1 MCKFYLHIIII
12 FIIFVYYLITNS
24 IIMILAGIDRDQTFL
39 FTSFN
44 DFISND
50 NPVRTIDFFV
60 DLIINEN
67 TIEFKYKGESNEG
80 RPAYPVSVLVKLFI
94 YGYIN
99 RIRSSRRL
107 STECKRN
114 IELIW
119 LLRGL
124 APEYRTIAY
133 FRANYKDIISKYNT
147 LFKQKVAD
155 LKLTSNEF
163 AIDGSKFKA
172 NASKDMLSRNAT
184 LKELE
189 KLDETMQEYLEA
201 LEKTDKE
208 ETADEEL
215 NKEQLESKIEEL
227 ESKIA
232 ICKAALSTMDS
243 VGKNFISPTD
253 IECSLM
259 KSRDGCIPAYNVQL
273 AVETKNHFIMGDYV
287 TDSANDINELALMV
301 EELETEI
308 SAEDITTL
316 TDKGYPD
323 LDVIEQLEASG
334 RATCY
339 SALPEEK
346 QDKDFKYDKERDVY
360 ICPQGKELR
369 RFRMQKSKNNRQFIK
384 YKCND
389 CAGCP
394 IRSKCTK
401 SKTGR
406 MYSRNINQDF
416 RDSYRAK
423 MLESESKEKI
433 KKRGSVVEHVFGNMK
448 VTGGK
453 IPLLLRGKEKVGTE
467 IKLYVMG
474 YNMKRLITLF
484 TLPELI
490 ELVSKAKEKEVEM
503 NRNILFFCIFLQ
515 IYSKKQK
522 YLSYYC

>member
-1 MCKFYLHIIII
+1 
-12 FIIFVYYLITNS
+12 
-24 IIMILAGIDRDQTFL
+24 MILAGIDRDQTL
-39 FTSFN
+39 FFSSIN
-44 DFISND
+44 DFIMDD
-50 NPVRTIDFFV
+50 NPVRTIDYFV
-60 DLIINEN
+60 DLIIKEN
-67 TIEFKYKGESNEG
+67 TIEFEYKGESGEG
-80 RPAYPVSVLVKLFI
+80 RPAFPFSVLLKLFI

-99 RIRSSRRL
+99 RIRSSRNL
-107 STECKRN
+107 SKECKRN

-124 APEYRTIAY
+124 KPEYRTIAY
-133 FRANYKDIISKYNT
+133 FRINYKDIISNYNT
-147 LFKQKVAD
+147 LFKRKVAE

-172 NASKDMLSRNAT
+172 NASKDMLSREAT
-184 LKELE
+184 LKQLE
-189 KLDETMQEYLEA
+189 KLDKTMQEYLES

-208 ETADEEL
+208 EASDEEL
-215 NKEQLESKIEEL
+215 SKEQLQSKIETL

-232 ICKAALSTMDS
+232 RCKAVLSTMDLL
-243 VGKNFISPTD
+243 GKNHLSTTD
-253 IECSLM
+253 MDCNLM
-259 KSRDGCIPAYNVQL
+259 KSRDGYIPGYNAQF
-273 AVETKNHFIMGDYV
+273 AAETKNHFVMAEYV
-287 TDSANDINELALMV
+287 TDSANDIKELPVMV

-308 SAEDITTL
+308 SPDEIDTL

-323 LDVIEQLEASG
+323 LEVIEQLELSG

-346 QDKDFKYDKERDVY
+346 KDKDFKYDKERDVY
-360 ICPQGKELR
+360 ICPQGKELH
-369 RFRMQKSKNNRQFIK
+369 RFRMQKSKSNRQFIR

-389 CAGCP
+389 CECCP

-406 MYSRNINQDF
+406 MYSRSINQDF
-416 RDSYRAK
+416 RDSYRAR
-423 MLESESKEKI
+423 MSEPENKAKI
-433 KKRGSVVEHVFGNMK
+433 KKRGTVIEHIFGNVK

-490 ELVSKAKEKEVEM
+490 DLVSKAKEKEVEM
-503 NRNILFFCIFLQ
+503 SRNILFFCLFLQ
-515 IYSKKQK
+515 IYSKKQR
-522 YLSYYC
+522 YL